1 MLQECLIIDAQG
13 KFLRRNTEGKRSV
26 WPEET
31 LLEHAQS
38 LTEGVEHTND
48 VLEMDC
54 TGSNEVAL
62 PDQPY

>member
-54 TGSNEVAL
+54 T
-62 PDQPY
+62 